1 MTGGKLPAWQ
11 ADRLA
16 ALLDALGGISVGAR
30 ERASLTW
37 LAGFEADTVENI
49 AAVMRR
55 LTRRAEVL
63 DRQLAGS
70 RNEAMSRHVE
80 ADRYRGQL
88 IDLCH
93 CEGIDPGED
102 PHATMLAH
110 LLARGPGGEAAISV
124 QVDAEACPDCGRGG
138 PHAPVPGKPGTVECR
153 VCSASWQQQPGGGRP

>member
-1 MTGGKLPAWQ
+1 MTGEKLPQWQ

-16 ALLDALGGISVGAR
+16 TLLDALGGISVGAAER
-30 ERASLTW
+30 ESLTW
-37 LAGFEADTVENI
+37 LAGFEATTVENI

-88 IDLCH
+88 ADLCH

-102 PHATMLAH
+102 PHAALLAH
-110 LLARGPGGEAAISV
+110 LRGREPGG
-124 QVDAEACPDCGRGG
+124 
-138 PHAPVPGKPGTVECR
+138 
-153 VCSASWQQQPGGGRP
+153 AS